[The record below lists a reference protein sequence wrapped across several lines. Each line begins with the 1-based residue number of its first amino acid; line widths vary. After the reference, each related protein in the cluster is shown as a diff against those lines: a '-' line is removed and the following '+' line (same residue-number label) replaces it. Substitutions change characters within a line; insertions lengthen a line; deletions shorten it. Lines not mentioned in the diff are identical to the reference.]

1 MPLPTV
7 NVCIV
12 SPRWQGWLDL
22 TWDTWEKNRFLV
34 SLMALSGF
42 RQEGKELLFAIGD
55 LEERVL
61 CVLLL
66 P

>member
-12 SPRWQGWLDL
+12 SPRWQGRPDL
-22 TWDTWEKNRFLV
+22 TWDTWEKHGFLV

-42 RQEGKELLFAIGD
+42 RQEGKEMLFAIGD

-61 CVLLL
+61 GVLFL

>member
-1 MPLPTV
+1 MAGSHMGHL
-7 NVCIV
+7 
-12 SPRWQGWLDL
+12 
-22 TWDTWEKNRFLV
+22 EKTRFLV
-34 SLMALSGF
+34 SLVALSGF

-61 CVLLL
+61 GVSLL